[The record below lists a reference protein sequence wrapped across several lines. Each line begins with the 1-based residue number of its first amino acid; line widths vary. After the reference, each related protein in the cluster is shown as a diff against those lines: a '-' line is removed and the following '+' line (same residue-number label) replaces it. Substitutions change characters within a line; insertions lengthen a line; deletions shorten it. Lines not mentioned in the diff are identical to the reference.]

1 MKVEFK
7 DLQTTEKS
15 KSGTTAVVH
24 VTGTSTITFDPA
36 KMREIVK
43 KVLAAQGQPADDAT
57 IDVALNAMGSQLTQ
71 TQTLDEDVNVV
82 QEGGKWL
89 LCR

>member
-1 MKVEFK
+1 
-7 DLQTTEKS
+7 
-15 KSGTTAVVH
+15 
-24 VTGTSTITFDPA
+24 
-36 KMREIVK
+36 
-43 KVLAAQGQPADDAT
+43 
-57 IDVALNAMGSQLTQ
+57 MGSQLTQ